1 MRSPSVS
8 LVLVFMLVVSVG
20 GVLFGCEGTPD
31 TPNTGTANTPNANFQ
46 ALTPL
51 TASDVQTVIA
61 QAVAQAVASKVDATI
76 AVVDRGGNVL
86 GVFEM
91 TKAIGKNT
99 VIGSSSSPLCV
110 QGVADPNICGLE
122 GQPVPFTL
130 AAISKAGTGAFL
142 SSNGNAFST
151 RTAGDIV
158 QQHRPVG
165 VQGVLSGPLFG
176 VQFSSLP
183 CTDIKNNPPLPLGLA
198 ADPGGMPLYKNGSL
212 VGGIGVEAD
221 GRYSLQR
228 DPFDTS
234 TPVEELIA
242 IAGSRGFEAPSGI
255 RSDQILL
262 DGVRLPYSNADQSQ
276 TSSATMSF
284 NEALGFGRVVPAD
297 PVTFPIFFTGTIR
310 DTPDPTFNFRF
321 DNIAGRDVRIALNP
335 DRTDRFRIRAGS
347 GLTAQEVD
355 RILTQGIETAYKLRA
370 AIREPQDS
378 FVQVNVFVVDV
389 DGSVLGYRGTPDAP
403 FFGFDVAAQKARAA
417 AFFSSRNAGNELH
430 RAGSLVGSFADRAQL
445 DGIALDGSIAFS
457 NRGMG
462 FLHRPFF
469 PDGIDSTPPGPF
481 SNALPEWSPF
491 NVGLQLALVQ
501 QTLFDILANGV
512 GAIPQ
517 DPVTGSRCTDRSITG
532 IQNGT
537 QIFAGSV
544 PLYKNGQLVGGV
556 GVSGD
561 GIDQDDNVAFGGGT
575 GFEPPLAIRCDQ
587 VVVQRGNDDGTRLPY
602 VKLPRNPTDF

>member
-8 LVLVFMLVVSVG
+8 LVLVFVLVVSMG
-20 GVLFGCEGTPD
+20 GILFGCEGTPD
-31 TPNTGTANTPNANFQ
+31 TPDTGTANTPNANFQ
-46 ALTPL
+46 ALTAL
-51 TASDVQTVIA
+51 TASDVQTIIA

-76 AVVDRGGNVL
+76 AVLDRGGNVL

-91 TKAIGKNT
+91 TRAIGKST
-99 VIGSSSSPLCV
+99 VIGSSSSPRCV

-151 RTAGDIV
+151 RTAGDII
-158 QQHRPVG
+158 QEHRPVS

-183 CTDIKNNPPLPLGLA
+183 CSDIKNNPPLPLGLA
-198 ADPGGMPLYKNGSL
+198 GDPGGMPLYKNGSL
-212 VGGIGVEAD
+212 VGGIGVEED
-221 GRYSLQR
+221 GRYTVQR

-262 DGVRLPYSNADQSQ
+262 DGVRLPYTNADQSQ

-284 NEALGFGRVVPAD
+284 NEALGFGRIAPAD
-297 PVTFPIFFTGTIR
+297 PSFPIFLTGTIIG
-310 DTPDPTFNFRF
+310 TPDPTFRFRM

-335 DRTDRFRIRAGS
+335 DRTDRFQVRAGS

-355 RILTQGIETAYKLRA
+355 RILTQGIETAYRLRA
-370 AIREPQDS
+370 AIREPQAS

-417 AFFSSRNAGNELH
+417 AFFSSRNAGNELR

-501 QTLFDILANGV
+501 GTLFNILANGV
-512 GAIPQ
+512 AAIPQ
-517 DPVTGSRCTDRSITG
+517 DPVTGSRCTDRNITG
-532 IQNGT
+532 LQNGT

-544 PLYKNGQLVGGV
+544 PLYKNGQLVGGI

-561 GIDQDDNVAFGGGT
+561 GIDQDDNVAFGAGT

>member
-91 TKAIGKNT
+91 TKAIGKKT
-99 VIGSSSSPLCV
+99 VIGSSSSPRCV
-110 QGVADPNICGLE
+110 QGVADPIICGLE
-122 GQPVPFTL
+122 GQQVPFTL
-130 AAISKAGTGAFL
+130 ATISKAGTGAFL

-158 QQHRPVG
+158 QEHRPVG

-183 CTDIKNNPPLPLGLA
+183 CSDIKNNPPLPLGLA

-276 TSSATMSF
+276 TNSATMSF
-284 NEALGFGRVVPAD
+284 NEALGFGRIVLAD
-297 PVTFPIFFTGTIR
+297 PVNFPIFFTGTIR
-310 DTPDPTFNFRF
+310 DTPDPTFSFRF

-378 FVQVNVFVVDV
+378 FVQVNIFVVDA

-417 AFFSSRNAGNELH
+417 AFFSSRNAGNELR

-501 QTLFDILANGV
+501 DALFAILNKGV
-512 GAIPQ
+512 GAIPT
-517 DPVTGSRCTDRSITG
+517 DPVTGSRCTDSNITG
-532 IQNGT
+532 LQNGT

-561 GIDQDDNVAFGGGT
+561 GIDQDDNVSFGAST
-575 GFEPPLAIRCDQ
+575 GFEAPLAIRSDQ
-587 VVVQRGNDDGTRLPY
+587 VVVRDARLPF